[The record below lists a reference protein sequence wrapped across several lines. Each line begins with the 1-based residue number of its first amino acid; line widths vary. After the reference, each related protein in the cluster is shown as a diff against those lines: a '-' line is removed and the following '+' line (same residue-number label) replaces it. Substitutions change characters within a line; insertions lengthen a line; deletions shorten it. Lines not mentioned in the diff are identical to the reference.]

1 MENKDQIRA
10 LSDREQARTKLS
22 VFFGSRDNYYHP
34 LREILANSTD
44 EINNHFDEGWIYV
57 YLSED
62 KKLLSI
68 YDSGRGIPHYKT
80 TDGVLNSVLLFETLF
95 AGTKYDNN
103 DKINT
108 GTNGLGT
115 CTINYTS
122 KLFAVETFDKN
133 YNHVVI
139 YKNGGQ
145 DKKNDTILNSNIE
158 ICGNKITHGTRV
170 TFQLDDECYTNTTFS
185 SEEVRN
191 IIEHYASINNKI
203 HILFKDGNEEVEE
216 FYYSDIQEYLETK
229 QKGDLLSVTTYK
241 QSFDEK
247 DEVNTYNV
255 ALSFATDPIQET
267 YLNGTYLKE
276 DGSIYN
282 GFITEFTNQLNILEK
297 KKYNK
302 EDLLKMISFVITC
315 ESTNVE
321 FSNQTKFSTNK
332 RLYNSQMKK
341 FTKEIVERYR
351 AFHEKEYKDMLKML
365 DKIHQSLT
373 RANAVNKKIKNELTK
388 KVNIFNKVEGLVD
401 CKDHNDSE
409 LYVVEGRSALGSI
422 VQARNPKNQAVFP
435 LRGKVLNTWNVS
447 TGKLLENKEYSNLI
461 KAIGVGVKNTHNQK
475 DEIDITQ
482 SRYKKIIIATDADA
496 DGEDIASS
504 LVSFFKKFL
513 PEIIHNNMLYIIRT
527 PLYVAQTDK
536 DEYYYAYSESEKEG
550 MIAQIKDKYTI
561 SRFKGLGEISA
572 EEMARFGMNKETRI
586 LEKIQDDKDSIQTL
600 ENWFGNDTKI
610 RKEMIMEEK

>member
-513 PEIIHNNMLYIIRT
+513 PEIIHNDMLYIIRT

-550 MIAQIKDKYTI
+550 MIAKIKDKYTI

-586 LEKIQDDKDSIQTL
+586 LEKIQDDKDSVQTL